1 MSARRPRVAQR
12 ARVCR
17 PHDALVA
24 TAAAVLAAAAVALRR
39 GRPRQPES
47 PTGSATDVFARA
59 VDRNFVARLG
69 LEVAATLGLVD
80 HILEGTHE
88 IGELAAQCEADR
100 DALMR
105 LLRLLALSGIVRV
118 NEDARTV
125 EVTPAGALLA
135 SSDERLWRSR
145 LDQRGMGRRMDEAV
159 FHGLLASI
167 RTGAASYRQVHGR
180 GFWEDAVAHD
190 LAGSFQ
196 SHMAPHAID
205 LASDVAALPELAAA
219 SSVVDLG
226 GGDGALLEG
235 VLKANPRLH
244 GSLVELPEVAALAR
258 QRFAGGELESR
269 VSIIAGDLFKPRVEQ
284 HDVCLLSWV
293 LHDWPDAE
301 ATQILAAGAA
311 ALATGGR
318 LVVIER
324 PREASLEVL
333 EADLRMLVFFGGRER
348 SEEEWHALF
357 GDAELRVVHATP
369 VGSGPFVAYCL
380 ASIRR

>member
-1 MSARRPRVAQR
+1 M
-12 ARVCR
+12 
-17 PHDALVA
+17 
-24 TAAAVLAAAAVALRR
+24 AVAVARRR
-39 GRPRQPES
+39 GRPRQPGS
-47 PTGSATDVFARA
+47 PTDVLARA

-80 HILEGTHE
+80 HILDGTDG
-88 IGELAAQCEADR
+88 IGELAAQCGADP

-105 LLRLLALSGIVRV
+105 LLRLLALSGIVGV

-135 SSDERLWRSR
+135 SSDERSWRAR

-159 FHGLLASI
+159 FHGLLTSI
-167 RTGAASYRQVHGR
+167 RTGAASYQQVHGR
-180 GFWEDAVAHD
+180 GFWEDVLAHD
-190 LAGSFQ
+190 LARSFQ

-205 LASDVAALPELAAA
+205 LASDVAALPELKAA
-219 SSVVDLG
+219 STVVDLG
-226 GGDGALLEG
+226 GGDGALLERL
-235 VLKANPRLH
+235 LKANPQLH
-244 GSLVELPEVAALAR
+244 GSLVELPAVAALAR

-269 VSIIAGDLFKPRVEQ
+269 VSIIAGDLFKPHVQ
-284 HDVCLLSWV
+284 PHDACLLSWV

-301 ATQILAAGAA
+301 ATQILTAGAA
-311 ALATGGR
+311 ALAAGGR

-357 GDAELRVVHATP
+357 ASAELTVVHATP

-380 ASIRR
+380 ASTRR

>member
-1 MSARRPRVAQR
+1 VNARPPCVPRR
-12 ARVCR
+12 ARAC
-17 PHDALVA
+17 PPQGALLA
-24 TAAAVLAAAAVALRR
+24 TAAAAALLAAAVARRR
-39 GRPRQPES
+39 GRPRQPGS
-47 PTGSATDVFARA
+47 PTDVLARA

-80 HILEGTHE
+80 HILDGTHE
-88 IGELAAQCEADR
+88 IGELAAQCGADP

-105 LLRLLALSGIVRV
+105 LLRLLALSGIVGV

-135 SSDERLWRSR
+135 SSDERSWRAR

-159 FHGLLASI
+159 FHGLLTSI
-167 RTGAASYRQVHGR
+167 RTGAASYQQVHGR
-180 GFWEDAVAHD
+180 GFWEDVLAHD
-190 LAGSFQ
+190 LARSFQ

-205 LASDVAALPELAAA
+205 LASDVAALPELKAA
-219 SSVVDLG
+219 STVVDLG
-226 GGDGALLEG
+226 GGDGALLERL
-235 VLKANPRLH
+235 LKANLQLH
-244 GSLVELPEVAALAR
+244 GSLVELHAVAALAR
-258 QRFAGGELESR
+258 QRFAGGELDSR
-269 VSIIAGDLFKPRVEQ
+269 VSIIAGDLFDPHVQ
-284 HDVCLLSWV
+284 PHDVCLLSWV

-301 ATQILAAGAA
+301 ATQILTAGAA

-357 GDAELRVVHATP
+357 ASAELTVVHATP

-380 ASIRR
+380 ASTGR